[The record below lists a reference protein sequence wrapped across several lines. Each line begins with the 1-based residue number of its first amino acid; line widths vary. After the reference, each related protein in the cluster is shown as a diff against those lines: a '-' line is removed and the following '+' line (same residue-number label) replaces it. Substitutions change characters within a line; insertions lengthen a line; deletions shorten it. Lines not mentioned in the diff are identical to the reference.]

1 MTAETF
7 QTGMVP
13 RTIARGIV
21 GTMQYRQTSGPL
33 RRREKFIPLDDLMLR
48 AIALIIFALVI
59 IPRPASAATRT
70 IRIGIPGQPYIVGF
84 HVAKARGYYA
94 QENLDVEF
102 VQMAVGI
109 GVNATVAGN
118 VEFAAMGSALF
129 SAILGGAPLKI
140 VMSSFRRP
148 LFLVYAKP
156 EIRDISQLKGKKVGV
171 PALGTAGHSML
182 VDVLRKQGQDPG
194 RDITMVG
201 LGLTATLLQ
210 ALIGGVVDAA
220 ILSPPF
226 AFMAEDA
233 GYRELIS
240 FLDEDIIF
248 PGGGIG
254 AHDSFLRNNSAL
266 MEQFTRASLKGH
278 LYARTNKA
286 GTIPI
291 IARQMGMKESYAAKY
306 FDLMRRATTAEGSID
321 PNEQRKALDPALRLR
336 GDKEAPPLE
345 RVYDFS
351 KVRAIGAE
359 LRASNWQP

>member
-1 MTAETF
+1 MNYP
-7 QTGMVP
+7 QTP
-13 RTIARGIV
+13 DPIE
-21 GTMQYRQTSGPL
+21 
-33 RRREKFIPLDDLMLR
+33 RRKTLIPLDYLMLQ
-48 AIALIIFALVI
+48 AIALIVI
-59 IPRPASAATRT
+59 AIVIMPNPASAATRT

-94 QENLDVEF
+94 QENLDVEL
-102 VQMAVGI
+102 VQMAVGV
-109 GVNATVAGN
+109 GVNAMVAGN

-156 EIRDISQLKGKKVGV
+156 EIRDIGQLKGKKLGV
-171 PALGTAGHSML
+171 PAIGTAGHSML
-182 VDVLRKQGQDPG
+182 VEVLRKQGQDPG
-194 RDITMVG
+194 QISMLG
-201 LGLTATLLQ
+201 LGLTATLFQ
-210 ALIGGVVDAA
+210 ALTSGVVDAA

-254 AHDSFLRNNSAL
+254 AHESFVRSNSTL

-278 LYARTNKA
+278 LYARANKA

-291 IARQMGMKESYAAKY
+291 IARQMGMKETYAAKY
-306 FDLMRRATTAEGSID
+306 FDLMRRATTADGTID
-321 PNEQRKALDPALRLR
+321 ASEQRKALEPALRLR
-336 GDKEAPPLE
+336 GDKEAPALE
-345 RVYDFS
+345 RIFDFS
-351 KVRAIGAE
+351 KLRTIGAE

>member
-1 MTAETF
+1 
-7 QTGMVP
+7 
-13 RTIARGIV
+13 
-21 GTMQYRQTSGPL
+21 MQDGQSADLVRLGDRL
-33 RRREKFIPLDDLMLR
+33 IPLDYLMLQTV
-48 AIALIIFALVI
+48 ALIVFTIVTLPI
-59 IPRPASAATRT
+59 PASAAART
-70 IRIGIPGQPYIVGF
+70 IRIAIPGQPYVVGF

-94 QENLDVEF
+94 QENLDVEI
-102 VQMAVGI
+102 VQMAVGV

-148 LFLVYAKP
+148 LFLVYGKP

-171 PALGTAGHSML
+171 PAIGTAGHSML
-182 VDVLRKQGQDPG
+182 VEVLRKRGQDPG
-194 RDITMVG
+194 QISMLG
-201 LGLTATLLQ
+201 LGLTATLFQ
-210 ALIGGVVDAA
+210 ALTSGVVDAA

-226 AFMAEDA
+226 SFMAEDA

-254 AHDSFLRNNSAL
+254 ANEAFLRTNAGL

-291 IARQMGMKESYAAKY
+291 IARQMRISENYAAKY
-306 FDLMRRATTAEGSID
+306 FDLLRRATTADGTID
-321 PNEQRKALDPALRLR
+321 ANEQRKALEPALRLR
-336 GDKEAPPLE
+336 GDKEVPPLE
-345 RVYDFS
+345 RIFDFS
-351 KVRAIGAE
+351 KLRTIGAE

>member
-1 MTAETF
+1 MMST
-7 QTGMVP
+7 
-13 RTIARGIV
+13 TIAHGIV
-21 GTMQYRQTSGPL
+21 GTMQYRQTSDPL

-48 AIALIIFALVI
+48 AIALIMFALVI
-59 IPRPASAATRT
+59 IPGPASAATRT
-70 IRIGIPGQPYIVGF
+70 VRIGIPGQPYIVGF

-94 QENLDVEF
+94 QENLHVEL

-140 VMSSFRRP
+140 VMSNFRRP

-156 EIRDISQLKGKKVGV
+156 EIRDVSQLKGKKLGV
-171 PALGTAGHSML
+171 PAIGTAGHSML
-182 VDVLRKQGQDPG
+182 VDILRKQGQDPG
-194 RDITMVG
+194 QISMLG
-201 LGLTATLLQ
+201 LGLTATLFQ
-210 ALIGGVVDAA
+210 ALTSGVVDAA

-254 AHDSFLRNNSAL
+254 ADESFLRSNSAL

-278 LYARTNKA
+278 LYARTHKA

-291 IARQMGMKESYAAKY
+291 IARQMGMKENYAAKY
-306 FDLMRRATTAEGSID
+306 FDLMRRATTTEGSID
-321 PNEQRKALDPALRLR
+321 RNEQRKALEPAVRLR
-336 GDKEAPPLE
+336 GDKEAPALD
-345 RVYDFS
+345 RVFDFS

>member
-1 MTAETF
+1 MMSTA
-7 QTGMVP
+7 
-13 RTIARGIV
+13 IAQGIV
-21 GTMQYRQTSGPL
+21 ETMNYRQTPDPIG
-33 RRREKFIPLDDLMLR
+33 RREKLISLDYLMLQI
-48 AIALIIFALVI
+48 IALILFAVVI
-59 IPRPASAATRT
+59 IPRPVSAAVRT
-70 IRIGIPGQPYIVGF
+70 IRIAIPGQPYIVGF

-94 QENLDVEF
+94 QENLDVEL
-102 VQMAVGI
+102 VQMAVGV

-156 EIRDISQLKGKKVGV
+156 EIRDVNQLKGKKVGV

-182 VDVLRKQGQDPG
+182 VEVLRKQGQDPG
-194 RDITMVG
+194 QISMLG
-201 LGLTATLLQ
+201 LGLTATLFQ
-210 ALIGGVVDAA
+210 ALSSGVVDAA

-254 AHDSFLRNNSAL
+254 AHESFLRTNSAL

-278 LYARTNKA
+278 FYARTNKA

-291 IARQMGMKESYAAKY
+291 IARQMHMKESYAAKY
-306 FDLMRRATTAEGSID
+306 FELMRRATTADGSID
-321 PNEQRKALDPALRLR
+321 ANEQRKAMEPALRLR
-336 GDKEAPPLE
+336 GDKEAPALE
-345 RVYDFS
+345 RIFDFS
-351 KVRAIGAE
+351 KLRTIGAE

>member
-1 MTAETF
+1 ML
-7 QTGMVP
+7 QTVAV
-13 RTIARGIV
+13 I
-21 GTMQYRQTSGPL
+21 L
-33 RRREKFIPLDDLMLR
+33 LMLVILPSR
-48 AIALIIFALVI
+48 A
-59 IPRPASAATRT
+59 PAAART
-70 IRIGIPGQPYIVGF
+70 IRIAIPGQPYVVGF

-94 QENLDVEF
+94 QENLVVEL
-102 VQMAVGI
+102 VQMAVGV

-148 LFLVYAKP
+148 LFFVYAKP
-156 EIRDISQLKGKKVGV
+156 EIRDISQLKGKKLGV
-171 PALGTAGHSML
+171 PAIGTAGHSML
-182 VDVLRKQGQDPG
+182 VDILRKQGQDPG
-194 RDITMVG
+194 QISMLG
-201 LGLTATLLQ
+201 LGLTATLFQ
-210 ALIGGVVDAA
+210 ALTSGVVDAA

-226 AFMAEDA
+226 AFLAEDA

-240 FLDEDIIF
+240 FLEEDIIF

-254 AHDSFLRNNSAL
+254 AHETFLRGNSAL

-278 LYARTNKA
+278 LYARSNKA
-286 GTIPI
+286 GTVPI

-306 FDLMRRATTAEGSID
+306 FDLMRRATTADGTID
-321 PNEQRKALDPALRLR
+321 AHEQRKAVEPALRLR

-345 RVYDFS
+345 RIFDFS
-351 KVRAIGAE
+351 KLRAIGAE